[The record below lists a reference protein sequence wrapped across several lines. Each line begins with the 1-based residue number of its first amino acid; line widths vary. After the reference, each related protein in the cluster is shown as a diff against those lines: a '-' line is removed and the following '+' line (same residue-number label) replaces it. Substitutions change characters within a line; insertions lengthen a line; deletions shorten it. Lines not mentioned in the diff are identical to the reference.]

1 MSNCSHPH
9 NSRFVPPQTRPRKR
23 PRQGRSR
30 LTVEAILDAAARVF
44 ERHGYAAGTT
54 NRIAE
59 RAGVSIGS
67 LYQYFPNKDAVLVAL
82 VERHLDE
89 GVATVGPV
97 LAELAQD
104 VPPVEEGMRRLVEAM
119 VALHRDRPALHRVLF
134 EEAPR
139 PPALR
144 RRLDALTA
152 AATAGVAAYLRAAGV
167 GRPDPELAARLVIQV
182 VETVTHDL
190 VIRPEAEGAGADT
203 WVDETVAL
211 LTGYLSSKRDTGVPS
226 VTREA

>member
-1 MSNCSHPH
+1 MPA
-9 NSRFVPPQTRPRKR
+9 RTTPRKA
-23 PRQGRSR
+23 PRQERSR

-67 LYQYFPNKDAVLVAL
+67 LYQYFPNKDAILVAL

-89 GVATVGPV
+89 GAAAMGPV
-97 LAELAQD
+97 LAALVAD
-104 VPPVEEGMRRLVEAM
+104 APPIEEGMRRLVEGM
-119 VALHRDRPALHRVLF
+119 VALHRERPALHRVLF

-144 RRLDALTA
+144 RRLGRMQA
-152 AATAGVAAYLRAAGV
+152 AAVDGVRMYLRAREDDVA
-167 GRPDPELAARLVIQV
+167 RDPALAARMVVQV
-182 VETVTHDL
+182 VETVAHEL
-190 VIRPEAEGAGADT
+190 VLRPGDAAVDAHVEEA
-203 WVDETVAL
+203 VAL
-211 LTGYLSSKRDTGVPS
+211 LAAYLAADPL
-226 VTREA
+226 A

>member
-1 MSNCSHPH
+1 MAYIVSNR
-9 NSRFVPPQTRPRKR
+9 SRSRHSRSVPPRTSPRKV
-23 PRQGRSR
+23 PRQERSR

-67 LYQYFPNKDAVLVAL
+67 LYQYFPNKDAILVAL

-89 GVATVGPV
+89 GTAVAGPV
-97 LAELAQD
+97 LAALAAQR
-104 VPPVEEGMRRLVEAM
+104 PPVEVAMRRLVEAM
-119 VALHRDRPALHRVLF
+119 VALHRERPALHRVLF

-144 RRLDALTA
+144 RRLEALEGA
-152 AATAGVAAYLRAAGV
+152 AVAAVEAYLRERDDV
-167 GRPDPELAARLVIQV
+167 RRDPGIAARMVVRV
-182 VETVTHDL
+182 VETVTHEL
-190 VIRPEAEGAGADT
+190 TLRPGDVAVATYVE
-203 WVDETVAL
+203 ETVVL
-211 LTGYLSSKRDTGVPS
+211 LAAYLLWR
-226 VTREA
+226 